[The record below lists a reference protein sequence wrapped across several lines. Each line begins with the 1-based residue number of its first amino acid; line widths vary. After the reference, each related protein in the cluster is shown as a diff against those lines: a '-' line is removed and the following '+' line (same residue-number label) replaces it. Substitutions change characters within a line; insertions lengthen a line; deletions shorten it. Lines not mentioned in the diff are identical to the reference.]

1 MNYSVL
7 LPYLCSWWT
16 PYMYNAM
23 SYWPNPP
30 SSSPLMVS
38 LLSFL
43 FFLNVGEFPKKKT
56 NTQKLQKKKKK
67 KKKERWERCKV
78 LQGGTGS
85 CSSSSSSF
93 SFFFFPSGDVAY
105 PVNIICHFI
114 KKQNTKKKISMLQQ
128 QSELWRISHHVIV
141 FKCWVC
147 VCACLRD
154 RGRKGFVHA

>member
-1 MNYSVL
+1 
-7 LPYLCSWWT
+7 
-16 PYMYNAM
+16 MYNAM

-56 NTQKLQKKKKK
+56 NTQKLQKKKKRK
-67 KKKERWERCKV
+67 KKRDGSVAKCCRAGPGAV
-78 LQGGTGS
+78 LLLLLL
-85 CSSSSSSF
+85 F
-93 SFFFFPSGDVAY
+93 LFFFFPSGDVAY